1 MKNSSIYKQNLFLA
15 IPIMLSSLGQCL
27 VQMVDTLM
35 VGRLGTIPLAG
46 ISFAGSMTYNVLVIG
61 MGISMALTPLTGQ
74 SFARKE
80 YDKISRLLK
89 NSISL
94 NSIISLV
101 LVGILLGFLPL
112 LPYFGQ
118 DQQVIDIC
126 KPYYLIV
133 TFSFIPMMLFLSFKQ
148 FMEGIDNTKI
158 AMIITLSSNVLNIIL
173 NYIFIF
179 GKLGCEAM
187 GLFGAGLSTFISRL
201 LCPIAFYLY
210 LIYNKEY
217 KSYIKSLSQ
226 HRLSR
231 HLHKILLQ
239 TGLPIAG
246 QMFVEMFSLFFITI
260 MMGWISATHLASF
273 QIISTMVST
282 TFLAASGIC
291 AATTV
296 LISHAYGIKDF
307 KLMKLNYFCG
317 WKMTLSI
324 MGCFALVFIFLGRY
338 IAMLFSS
345 DSLVVEYAAQFF
357 VVAGIFQLIDGT
369 QISGLAA
376 LRAINDVTKPFFY
389 AVFSYLVI
397 AIGVAYLLGFVINLP
412 PWSIFAGFLVGLL
425 VAGILYHKRFH
436 HMYKLLS

>member
-80 YDKISRLLK
+80 YDKVSRLLK

-260 MMGWISATHLASF
+260 N
-273 QIISTMVST
+273 
-282 TFLAASGIC
+282 FL
-291 AATTV
+291 V
-296 LISHAYGIKDF
+296 
-307 KLMKLNYFCG
+307 
-317 WKMTLSI
+317 
-324 MGCFALVFIFLGRY
+324 CFIL
-338 IAMLFSS
+338 
-345 DSLVVEYAAQFF
+345 
-357 VVAGIFQLIDGT
+357 
-369 QISGLAA
+369 
-376 LRAINDVTKPFFY
+376 
-389 AVFSYLVI
+389 
-397 AIGVAYLLGFVINLP
+397 YLLPQQIDC
-412 PWSIFAGFLVGLL
+412 IFTFQ
-425 VAGILYHKRFH
+425 
-436 HMYKLLS
+436 S